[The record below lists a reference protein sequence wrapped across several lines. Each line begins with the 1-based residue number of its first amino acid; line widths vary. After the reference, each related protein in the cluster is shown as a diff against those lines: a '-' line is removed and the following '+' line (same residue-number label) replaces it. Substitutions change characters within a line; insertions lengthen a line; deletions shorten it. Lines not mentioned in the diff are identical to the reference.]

1 MSLLNLFRRKQEDEG
16 SRIARLSKTG
26 RIAEGTILDVIT
38 DGNGQ
43 VTQVCYTYTLA
54 GVQYESSQE
63 LNREQQQRAHDY
75 APDTHIIVRYDPRQ
89 PANSIVV

>member
-43 VTQVCYTYTLA
+43 VTQVCRRISIENSNNVPTTTLRILT
-54 GVQYESSQE
+54 SSSATIQDNQ
-63 LNREQQQRAHDY
+63 LILLWFNQHV
-75 APDTHIIVRYDPRQ
+75 P
-89 PANSIVV
+89 